1 MRYRSFA
8 VAAALAVGLAASAA
22 ACGDSIDPAPADGP
36 TTTEHDM
43 SKMQPGET
51 MPGGPTTTEHD
62 MSKMQPGETMP

>member
-8 VAAALAVGLAASAA
+8 AAAGIAAGLAVGLAA
-22 ACGDSIDPAPADGP
+22 CGDIDKSPADGTTTTEHDMSKMQPGETMEGP

-51 MPGGPTTTEHD
+51 M
-62 MSKMQPGETMP
+62 MP

>member
-8 VAAALAVGLAASAA
+8 VAAGLAAGLAVGLAA
-22 ACGDSIDPAPADGP
+22 CGDIEKSPGDAP

-51 MPGGPTTTEHD
+51 MEGPTTTEHD
-62 MSKMQPGETMP
+62 MSKMKPGESMP